1 MKIALDKNS
10 YLEKCNSYEFETLL
24 QYKALMGASGK
35 NTSYTIT
42 NIFLVNELSLDND
55 IGPSV

>member
-10 YLEKCNSYEFETLL
+10 YLKKYNSCETLL
-24 QYKALMGASGK
+24 QCRAFMGASRK
-35 NTSYTIT
+35 NTSYTLR
-42 NIFLVNELSLDND
+42 NIFLVNELSIDND